1 MLSGAIVLRMETDR
15 KSYIS
20 RQEPLKILCFGK
32 ERMKGDTAFSKCF
45 PIAAWVLMSASGGQP
60 LSPLE
65 QETMRRRRVK
75 TSDLSSHWLLF

>member
-32 ERMKGDTAFSKCF
+32 ERMRGDTAFSKCF
-45 PIAAWVLMSASGGQP
+45 PIAAWVLMSASGGAD
-60 LSPLE
+60 
-65 QETMRRRRVK
+65 TV
-75 TSDLSSHWLLF
+75 TS